1 MKRVVRE
8 ELWTLERYERERAS
22 VRERAIAEKE
32 RRRLEVGDLTFLFEN
47 RRTVWY
53 QIQEMLRVERI
64 FEAAGI
70 QHELD
75 TYNELVPRAG
85 ELTATL
91 LIQFTDPAVR
101 DVRLAELVGLDDH
114 VHLQAGDRRSTA
126 SFDHRQFNS
135 ERVSAVQFLRWDLG
149 DIALSELT
157 ELVIDHPSLTLRAP
171 LTEPLCV
178 ALAEDAA
185 AA

>member
-1 MKRVVRE
+1 MKRVTRE
-8 ELWTLERYERERAS
+8 DLWTLERYERERPG
-22 VRERAIAEKE
+22 VRDRAMAEKD
-32 RRRLEVGDLTFLFEN
+32 RRRLEVGAMTFLFEN

-64 FEAAGI
+64 FEPAGI

-75 TYNELVPRAG
+75 TYNELVPKTG

-114 VHLQAGDRRSTA
+114 VHLQAGNRRCTA
-126 SFDHRQFNS
+126 SFDHRQFNT
-135 ERVSAVQFLRWDLG
+135 ERVSSVLFVRWDLG
-149 DIALSELT
+149 EIALADLT
-157 ELVIDHPSLTLRAP
+157 ELVIDHPAMALRAP
-171 LTEPLCV
+171 LGDGLLD
-178 ALAEDAA
+178 ALAEDAD
-185 AA
+185 